1 MTRHEE
7 LKADPAF
14 RQAVQ
19 AVRGAASVLSG
30 VQMSYDEAELLAMF
44 ALVTF
49 ANGGGLTDPS
59 LRCLARFLPETE
71 RTAETARRH

>member
-1 MTRHEE
+1 MSRHEE

-14 RQAVQ
+14 CQAVH

-30 VQMSYDEAELLAMF
+30 VQMTYDAAEVLVTF

-49 ANGGGLTDPS
+49 AHAGGLTDPS
-59 LRCLARFLPETE
+59 LSRLARFAPDMVHNTD
-71 RTAETARRH
+71 RVRRH